1 MDQVERFR
9 KMVDDIINNIFAN
22 PWPWYNAN
30 HTCISRVYRASIVA
44 IAAATTTPRLLMIM
58 TMTTTTVT
66 LTVTTELTELYVFD
80 CVEIGNC
87 LLAVGEK
94 FNVALANSGVG
105 SATVS
110 ARGRTNGAAAWP
122 SRRNDCRPSSICTV
136 CTISRDA
143 PYRRLCGIFS
153 SRPEFVGVMMASFL
167 STPSGGPYSVDTP
180 GMAWVTTLYAWSVYP
195 VYENGGYVELLY
207 FEVMRLL
214 LLFFFLIQS
223 RIYKWILASSKVIQK
238 LKHIRYVMYAYQ
250 STYRWL
256 RSGECGSFSDAHHH
270 VFGIIGRGFQTKLFL
285 IFWILVRRSGHV
297 PMWHGWWGTHMIHR
311 YFLIIKLFLVIG
323 NVFILLVIVI
333 VRLFRSEKCVWSL
346 LNVSIWMDV
355 KYVGDLFDRER
366 TLFYVHDV
374 RHS

>member
-1 MDQVERFR
+1 MVQRESYVYFARVSCEYCRHR
-9 KMVDDIINNIFAN
+9 RGNNNATIVDDNDDDDDDCNFDCYD
-22 PWPWYNAN
+22 WTDW
-30 HTCISRVYRASIVA
+30 
-44 IAAATTTPRLLMIM
+44 
-58 TMTTTTVT
+58 TVCVW
-66 LTVTTELTELYVFD
+66 L

-167 STPSGGPYSVDTP
+167 STLSGGPYSVDTP

-256 RSGECGSFSDAHHH
+256 RSGKCGSFSDAHHH

-311 YFLIIKLFLVIG
+311 YFLIIKFFLVIG

-346 LNVSIWMDV
+346 LNVSIWMHV